1 MAGGGSGA
9 PGAPGGSP
17 NPTAA
22 QGAPGTQAPSGSP
35 TPQKADKRG
44 LKAAAM
50 SNLTIV
56 QNLAEQAL
64 TAFEP
69 SDPEYKAILKVLTV
83 LEPLAAKRDSSDL
96 VPAQVMQMNGQLPQ
110 MGGGTDVQRMI
121 MQQMQKPQGGA
132 GGAQKPQP
140 GAM

>member
-1 MAGGGSGA
+1 MA
-9 PGAPGGSP
+9 
-17 NPTAA
+17 
-22 QGAPGTQAPSGSP
+22 QPS
-35 TPQKADKRG
+35 DKRG

-50 SNLTIV
+50 SNVTIM

-69 SDPEYKAILKVLTV
+69 EDPVYKALLKCLNT
-83 LEPLAAKRDSSDL
+83 LMPIASKNDSSDL
-96 VPAQVMQMNGQLPQ
+96 VPAEVMRMVGQLPQ

-121 MQQMQKPQGGA
+121 MQQMKQGGG
-132 GGAQKPQP
+132 GGAPPGQPPQQPPQQP